1 MLSDFH
7 FDLFSAVALKIIF
20 NKAYMFLQEAELPQ
34 SACHGASASRNIRIP
49 PWGEYGR
56 MRLSKIKAAKQLEF
70 SKSVSDKTIFK
81 S

>member
-34 SACHGASASRNIRIP
+34 SAFQPSQQG
-49 PWGEYGR
+49 
-56 MRLSKIKAAKQLEF
+56 K
-70 SKSVSDKTIFK
+70 KTEELLCRDQI
-81 S
+81 